1 MKSRLLIWR
10 TVVQQSMEPWFH
22 LTYPLCCV
30 CRVFLFGCDLNHFR
44 SSVVDQVAQFNK
56 YLAPRPAGATWSST
70 NSLFAVWIGINDV
83 VRIFAQTRVFRIMKH
98 IYSGKLFRLG
108 GSFSLCSGWEYLSLI
123 GLHPDQHNSG

>member
-1 MKSRLLIWR
+1 
-10 TVVQQSMEPWFH
+10 MEPWFH

-83 VRIFAQTRVFRIMKH
+83 VRIFRTNSCISNNETYISRETLSAGWVILIVLGMGVFVVDR
-98 IYSGKLFRLG
+98 FAPR
-108 GSFSLCSGWEYLSLI
+108 
-123 GLHPDQHNSG
+123 PT